1 MVTLMNTDLI
11 ERLKSDVTAIVLQGE
26 TEHLFA
32 KDQALAQFYPVL
44 LSILRAR
51 PAWIESLAQQLNP
64 KIDELF
70 NNNPTLKQQFLAQLD
85 STAPQDEIE
94 QTLNRAIV
102 PIMNFLQA
110 EAGAPTAEA
119 VGHLLD
125 THADSI
131 QRALPVWAG
140 PILASLGVSPLA
152 GQNLNCA
159 PGLASEPEAEPLLT
173 EEKKAVV
180 FWPFILLVIIAAI
193 ILFFFRGC
201 LRDDDPDELRNA
213 QAVSE
218 AAATNPAILKISTGS
233 QGEIVNCQVQMND
246 PKYMQ
251 ILQNEIKQIFNYSI
265 GCGAVANENYHSEFT
280 DQDTIPTVLRTIQ
293 GMPNVSL
300 DWIGNQVSVRAATN
314 SEAERL
320 AAQIRSLAKNVTVVT
335 QQPLN
340 RSDVINTANSEAEQ
354 ALASIKTDN
363 VKALDVATAL
373 NLQII
378 NFDTASTEV
387 PEVNK
392 LVLDQAAALLQRAPR
407 VILKVKGHADA
418 QGSEAENKVL
428 SVQRAQAITSYL
440 VQKGVDPAQLQA
452 VGMGEDQPVEPNATP
467 AGQFQNRRVTFEV
480 VNTETGIV
488 REVDNEGVVEKKAS

>member
-1 MVTLMNTDLI
+1 MVTIMNIDFI

-32 KDQALAQFYPVL
+32 KDQALAQFYPIF
-44 LSILRAR
+44 LSILRSR
-51 PAWIESLAQQLNP
+51 PAWIENLGQQLNP
-64 KIDELF
+64 KIHELF
-70 NNNPTLKQQFLAQLD
+70 NANPALKQQFLDQVD
-85 STAPQDEIE
+85 QSAPQDEIE
-94 QTLNRAIV
+94 HTLNRSIV
-102 PIMNFLQA
+102 PTMNFLQT
-110 EAGAPTAEA
+110 EAGASSPEA
-119 VGHLLD
+119 ISHLLE

-131 QRALPVWAG
+131 QRALPLWAG
-140 PILASLGVSPLA
+140 PILAALGVSPLA
-152 GQNLNCA
+152 GQNLNQE
-159 PGLASEPEAEPLLT
+159 PVLAEQT
-173 EEKKAVV
+173 IIVQEERKTG
-180 FWPFILLVIIAAI
+180 FLWPFIIFLILAGL
-193 ILFFFRGC
+193 ILFLVRSC
-201 LRDDDPDELRNA
+201 MQDDVEDSNT
-213 QAVSE
+213 QATSE
-218 AAATNPAILKISTGS
+218 VAAAQPASLRLSTGS
-233 QGEIVNCQVQMND
+233 NGEIVSCQLQLNN
-246 PKYMQ
+246 PQYME
-251 ILQNEIKQIFNYSI
+251 ILQNEIKQIFNYNI
-265 GCGAVANENYHSEFT
+265 GCGALSSEVYHSEFI
-280 DQDTIPTVLRTIQ
+280 DQDTIPTVLRTMQ

-314 SEAERL
+314 AEAERL
-320 AAQIRSLAKNVTVVT
+320 AAQIRSLAKNVTVVI

-392 LVLDQAAALLQRAPR
+392 LVLDQAAALLQRAPH
-407 VILKVKGHADA
+407 VILKVTGHADA
-418 QGSEAENKVL
+418 QGSEAANKVL

-440 VQKGVDPAQLQA
+440 VGKGVNPAQLQA

-488 REVDNEGVVEKKAS
+488 REVDDEGVVEKTGN

>member
-1 MVTLMNTDLI
+1 VTIMNIDFI

-32 KDQALAQFYPVL
+32 KDQALAQFYPIF
-44 LSILRAR
+44 LSILRSR
-51 PAWIESLAQQLNP
+51 PAWIENLGQQLNP
-64 KIDELF
+64 KIHELF
-70 NNNPTLKQQFLAQLD
+70 NANPALKQQFLDQVD
-85 STAPQDEIE
+85 QSAPQDEIE
-94 QTLNRAIV
+94 HTLNRSIV
-102 PIMNFLQA
+102 PTMNFLQT
-110 EAGAPTAEA
+110 EAGASSPEA
-119 VGHLLD
+119 ISHLLE

-140 PILASLGVSPLA
+140 PILAALGVSPLA
-152 GQNLNCA
+152 GQNLNQE
-159 PGLASEPEAEPLLT
+159 PVLAEQT
-173 EEKKAVV
+173 IIVQEERKTG
-180 FWPFILLVIIAAI
+180 FLWPFIIFLILAGL
-193 ILFFFRGC
+193 ILFLVRSC
-201 LRDDDPDELRNA
+201 MQDEVEDSNT
-213 QAVSE
+213 QATSE
-218 AAATNPAILKISTGS
+218 VAAAQPASLRLSTGS
-233 QGEIVNCQVQMND
+233 NGEIVSCQLQLNN
-246 PKYMQ
+246 PQYME
-251 ILQNEIKQIFNYSI
+251 ILQNEIKQIFNYNI
-265 GCGAVANENYHSEFT
+265 GCGALSSEVYHSEFI
-280 DQDTIPTVLRTIQ
+280 DQDTIPTVLRTMQ

-314 SEAERL
+314 AEAERL

-392 LVLDQAAALLQRAPR
+392 LVLDQAAALLQRAPH
-407 VILKVKGHADA
+407 VILKVTGHADA

-440 VQKGVDPAQLQA
+440 VGKGVNPAQLQA

-488 REVDNEGVVEKKAS
+488 REVDDEGVVEKTGN

>member
-1 MVTLMNTDLI
+1 MVTIMNIDFI

-32 KDQALAQFYPVL
+32 KDQALAQFYPIF

-51 PAWIESLAQQLNP
+51 PAWIENLGQQLNP
-64 KIDELF
+64 KIHELF
-70 NNNPTLKQQFLAQLD
+70 NANPALKQQFLDQLD
-85 STAPQDEIE
+85 QSAPQDEIE
-94 QTLNRAIV
+94 HTLNRSIV
-102 PIMNFLQA
+102 PTMNFLQT
-110 EAGAPTAEA
+110 EAGASTPEA
-119 VGHLLD
+119 ISHLLE

-140 PILASLGVSPLA
+140 PILAALGVSPLA
-152 GQNLNCA
+152 GQNLNQE
-159 PGLASEPEAEPLLT
+159 PVLAEQT
-173 EEKKAVV
+173 IIVQEERKTG
-180 FWPFILLVIIAAI
+180 FLWPFIIFLILAGL
-193 ILFFFRGC
+193 ILFLVRSC
-201 LRDDDPDELRNA
+201 MQDDVEDSNT
-213 QAVSE
+213 QATSE
-218 AAATNPAILKISTGS
+218 VAAAQPASLRLSTGS
-233 QGEIVNCQVQMND
+233 NGEIVSCQLQLNN
-246 PKYMQ
+246 PQYME
-251 ILQNEIKQIFNYSI
+251 ILQNEIKQIFNYNI
-265 GCGAVANENYHSEFT
+265 GCGALSSEVYHSEFI
-280 DQDTIPTVLRTIQ
+280 DQDTIPTVLRTMQ
-293 GMPNVSL
+293 GIPNVSL

-314 SEAERL
+314 AEAERL

-392 LVLDQAAALLQRAPR
+392 LVLDQAAALLQRAPH
-407 VILKVKGHADA
+407 VILKVTGHADA

-440 VQKGVDPAQLQA
+440 VGKGVNPAQLQA

-488 REVDNEGVVEKKAS
+488 REVDDEGVVEKTGN

>member
-1 MVTLMNTDLI
+1 MVTIMNIDFI

-32 KDQALAQFYPVL
+32 KDQALAQFYPIF
-44 LSILRAR
+44 LSILRSR
-51 PAWIESLAQQLNP
+51 PAWIENLGQQLNP
-64 KIDELF
+64 KIHELF
-70 NNNPTLKQQFLAQLD
+70 NANPALKQQFLDQVD
-85 STAPQDEIE
+85 QSAPQDEIE
-94 QTLNRAIV
+94 HTLNRSIV
-102 PIMNFLQA
+102 PTMNFLQT
-110 EAGAPTAEA
+110 EAGASSPEA
-119 VGHLLD
+119 ISHLLE

-131 QRALPVWAG
+131 QRALPLWAG
-140 PILASLGVSPLA
+140 PILAALGVSPLA
-152 GQNLNCA
+152 GQNLNQE
-159 PGLASEPEAEPLLT
+159 PVLAEQT
-173 EEKKAVV
+173 IIVQEERKTG
-180 FWPFILLVIIAAI
+180 FLWPFIIFLILAGL
-193 ILFFFRGC
+193 ILFLVRSC
-201 LRDDDPDELRNA
+201 MQDDVEDSNT
-213 QAVSE
+213 QATSE
-218 AAATNPAILKISTGS
+218 VAAAQPASLRLSTGS
-233 QGEIVNCQVQMND
+233 NGEIVSCQLQLNN
-246 PKYMQ
+246 PQYME
-251 ILQNEIKQIFNYSI
+251 ILQNEIKQIFNYNI
-265 GCGAVANENYHSEFT
+265 GCGALSSEVYHSEFI

-314 SEAERL
+314 AEAERL

-340 RSDVINTANSEAEQ
+340 RSDVINNANSEAEQ

-392 LVLDQAAALLQRAPR
+392 LVLDQAAALLQRAPH
-407 VILKVKGHADA
+407 VILKVTGHADA

-440 VQKGVDPAQLQA
+440 VGKGVNPAQLQA

-488 REVDNEGVVEKKAS
+488 REVDDEGVVEKTGN

>member
-1 MVTLMNTDLI
+1 MNIDFI

-32 KDQALAQFYPVL
+32 KDQALTQFYPIFL
-44 LSILRAR
+44 NILRAR
-51 PAWIESLAQQLNP
+51 PAWIENLGQQLNP
-64 KIDELF
+64 KIHELF
-70 NNNPTLKQQFLAQLD
+70 NANPALKQQFLDQVD
-85 STAPQDEIE
+85 QSAPQDEIE
-94 QTLNRAIV
+94 HTLNRSIV
-102 PIMNFLQA
+102 PTMNFLQT
-110 EAGAPTAEA
+110 EAGASSPEA
-119 VGHLLD
+119 ISHLLE

-131 QRALPVWAG
+131 QRALPLWAG
-140 PILASLGVSPLA
+140 PILAALGVSPLA
-152 GQNLNCA
+152 GQNLNQE
-159 PGLASEPEAEPLLT
+159 PVLAEQT
-173 EEKKAVV
+173 IIVQEERKTG
-180 FWPFILLVIIAAI
+180 FLWPFIIFLILAGL
-193 ILFFFRGC
+193 ILFLVRSC
-201 LRDDDPDELRNA
+201 MQDDVEDSNT
-213 QAVSE
+213 QATSE
-218 AAATNPAILKISTGS
+218 VAAAQPASLRLSTGS
-233 QGEIVNCQVQMND
+233 NGEIVSCQLQLNN
-246 PKYMQ
+246 PQYME
-251 ILQNEIKQIFNYSI
+251 ILQNEIKQIFNYNI
-265 GCGAVANENYHSEFT
+265 GCGALSSEVYHSEFI
-280 DQDTIPTVLRTIQ
+280 DQDTIPTVLRTMQ

-314 SEAERL
+314 AEAERL

-392 LVLDQAAALLQRAPR
+392 LVLDQAAALLQRAPH
-407 VILKVKGHADA
+407 VILKVTGHADA

-440 VQKGVDPAQLQA
+440 VGKGVNPAQLQA

-488 REVDNEGVVEKKAS
+488 REVDDEGVVEKTGN

>member
-1 MVTLMNTDLI
+1 MVTIMNIDFI

-32 KDQALAQFYPVL
+32 KDQALAQFYPIF

-51 PAWIESLAQQLNP
+51 PAWIENIGQQLNP
-64 KIDELF
+64 KIHELF
-70 NNNPTLKQQFLAQLD
+70 NANPALKQQFLDQVD
-85 STAPQDEIE
+85 QSAPQDEIE
-94 QTLNRAIV
+94 HTLNRSIV
-102 PIMNFLQA
+102 PTMNSLQT
-110 EAGAPTAEA
+110 EAGASSPEA
-119 VGHLLD
+119 ISHLLE

-140 PILASLGVSPLA
+140 PILAALGVSPLA
-152 GQNLNCA
+152 GQNFNQE
-159 PGLASEPEAEPLLT
+159 PVLAEQT
-173 EEKKAVV
+173 IIVQEERKTG
-180 FWPFILLVIIAAI
+180 FLWPFIIFLILAGL
-193 ILFFFRGC
+193 ILFLVRSC
-201 LRDDDPDELRNA
+201 MQDDVEDSNTQATSEVAAVQPASLRL
-213 QAVSE
+213 
-218 AAATNPAILKISTGS
+218 STGS
-233 QGEIVNCQVQMND
+233 DGEIVSCQLQLNN
-246 PKYMQ
+246 PQYME
-251 ILQNEIKQIFNYSI
+251 ILQNEIKQIFNYNI
-265 GCGAVANENYHSEFT
+265 GCGALSSEVYHSEFT

-314 SEAERL
+314 AEAERL

-392 LVLDQAAALLQRAPR
+392 LVLDQAAALLQRAPH
-407 VILKVKGHADA
+407 VILKVTGHADA

-440 VQKGVDPAQLQA
+440 VGKGVNPAQLQA

-488 REVDNEGVVEKKAS
+488 REVDDEGVVEKTGN

>member
-1 MVTLMNTDLI
+1 MVTIMNIDFI

-32 KDQALAQFYPVL
+32 KDQALAQFYPIFL
-44 LSILRAR
+44 NILRSR
-51 PAWIESLAQQLNP
+51 PAWIENLGQQLNP
-64 KIDELF
+64 KIHELF
-70 NNNPTLKQQFLAQLD
+70 NANPALKQQFLDQVD
-85 STAPQDEIE
+85 QSAPQDEIE
-94 QTLNRAIV
+94 HTLNRSIV
-102 PIMNFLQA
+102 PTMNFLQT
-110 EAGAPTAEA
+110 EAGASSPEA
-119 VGHLLD
+119 ISHLLE

-131 QRALPVWAG
+131 QRALPLWAG
-140 PILASLGVSPLA
+140 PILAALGVSPLA
-152 GQNLNCA
+152 GQNLNQE
-159 PGLASEPEAEPLLT
+159 PVLAEQT
-173 EEKKAVV
+173 IIVQEERKTG
-180 FWPFILLVIIAAI
+180 FLWPFIIFLILAGL
-193 ILFFFRGC
+193 ILFLVRSC
-201 LRDDDPDELRNA
+201 MQDDVEDSNT
-213 QAVSE
+213 QATSE
-218 AAATNPAILKISTGS
+218 VAAAQPASLRLSTGS
-233 QGEIVNCQVQMND
+233 NGEIVSCQLQLNN
-246 PKYMQ
+246 PQYME
-251 ILQNEIKQIFNYSI
+251 ILQNEIKQIFNYNI
-265 GCGAVANENYHSEFT
+265 GCGALSSEVYHSEFI
-280 DQDTIPTVLRTIQ
+280 DQDTIPTVLRTMQ

-314 SEAERL
+314 AEAERL

-392 LVLDQAAALLQRAPR
+392 LVLDQAAALLQRAPH
-407 VILKVKGHADA
+407 VILKVTGHADA

-440 VQKGVDPAQLQA
+440 VGKGVNPAQLQA

-488 REVDNEGVVEKKAS
+488 REVDDEGVVEKTEN

>member
-1 MVTLMNTDLI
+1 M
-11 ERLKSDVTAIVLQGE
+11 E
-26 TEHLFA
+26 
-32 KDQALAQFYPVL
+32 
-44 LSILRAR
+44 
-51 PAWIESLAQQLNP
+51 
-64 KIDELF
+64 
-70 NNNPTLKQQFLAQLD
+70 
-85 STAPQDEIE
+85 
-94 QTLNRAIV
+94 
-102 PIMNFLQA
+102 
-110 EAGAPTAEA
+110 
-119 VGHLLD
+119 
-125 THADSI
+125 
-131 QRALPVWAG
+131 
-140 PILASLGVSPLA
+140 
-152 GQNLNCA
+152 
-159 PGLASEPEAEPLLT
+159 
-173 EEKKAVV
+173 
-180 FWPFILLVIIAAI
+180 
-193 ILFFFRGC
+193 
-201 LRDDDPDELRNA
+201 
-213 QAVSE
+213 
-218 AAATNPAILKISTGS
+218 
-233 QGEIVNCQVQMND
+233 
-246 PKYMQ
+246 
-251 ILQNEIKQIFNYSI
+251 ILQNEIKQIFNYNI
-265 GCGAVANENYHSEFT
+265 GCGALSSEVYHSEFT

-300 DWIGNQVSVRAATN
+300 DWIGNQVSVHAATN
-314 SEAERL
+314 AEAERL
-320 AAQIRSLAKNVTVVT
+320 AAKIRSLAKNVTVVT

-392 LVLDQAAALLQRAPR
+392 LVLDQAAALLQRAPQ

-488 REVDNEGVVEKKAS
+488 REVADEGVVEKTGN

>member
-1 MVTLMNTDLI
+1 MVTIMNIDFI

-32 KDQALAQFYPVL
+32 KDQALAQFYPIF
-44 LSILRAR
+44 LSILRSR
-51 PAWIESLAQQLNP
+51 PAWIENLGQQLNP
-64 KIDELF
+64 KIHELF
-70 NNNPTLKQQFLAQLD
+70 NANPALKQQFLDQVD
-85 STAPQDEIE
+85 QSAPQDEIE
-94 QTLNRAIV
+94 HTLNRSIV
-102 PIMNFLQA
+102 PTMNFLQT
-110 EAGAPTAEA
+110 EAGASSPEA
-119 VGHLLD
+119 ISHLLE

-140 PILASLGVSPLA
+140 PILAALGVSPLA
-152 GQNLNCA
+152 GQNLNQE
-159 PGLASEPEAEPLLT
+159 PVLAEQT
-173 EEKKAVV
+173 IIVQEERKTG
-180 FWPFILLVIIAAI
+180 FLWPFIIFLILAGL
-193 ILFFFRGC
+193 ILFLVRSC
-201 LRDDDPDELRNA
+201 MQDDVEDSNT
-213 QAVSE
+213 QATSKV
-218 AAATNPAILKISTGS
+218 AAAQPASLRLSTGS
-233 QGEIVNCQVQMND
+233 NGEIVSCQLQLNNPQFME
-246 PKYMQ
+246 
-251 ILQNEIKQIFNYSI
+251 ILQNEIKQIFNYNI
-265 GCGAVANENYHSEFT
+265 GCGALSSEVYHSEFT

-314 SEAERL
+314 AEAERL

-392 LVLDQAAALLQRAPR
+392 LVLDQAAALLQRAPH
-407 VILKVKGHADA
+407 VILKVTGHADA

-440 VQKGVDPAQLQA
+440 VGKGVNPAQLQA

-488 REVDNEGVVEKKAS
+488 REVDDEGVVEKTEN

>member
-1 MVTLMNTDLI
+1 MVTIMNIDFI

-32 KDQALAQFYPVL
+32 KDQALAQFYPIF
-44 LSILRAR
+44 LSILRSR
-51 PAWIESLAQQLNP
+51 PAWIENLGQQLNP
-64 KIDELF
+64 KIHELF
-70 NNNPTLKQQFLAQLD
+70 NANPALKQQFLNQLD
-85 STAPQDEIE
+85 QSAPQDEIE
-94 QTLNRAIV
+94 HTLNRSIV
-102 PIMNFLQA
+102 PTMNFLQT
-110 EAGAPTAEA
+110 EAGASSPEA
-119 VGHLLD
+119 ISHLLE

-131 QRALPVWAG
+131 QRTLPVWAG
-140 PILASLGVSPLA
+140 PILAALGVSPLA
-152 GQNLNCA
+152 GQNLNQE
-159 PGLASEPEAEPLLT
+159 PVLAEQT
-173 EEKKAVV
+173 IIVQEERKTG
-180 FWPFILLVIIAAI
+180 FLWPFIIFLILAGL
-193 ILFFFRGC
+193 ILFLVRSC
-201 LRDDDPDELRNA
+201 MQDDVEDSNT
-213 QAVSE
+213 QATSE
-218 AAATNPAILKISTGS
+218 VAAAQPASLRLSTGS
-233 QGEIVNCQVQMND
+233 NGEIVSCQLQLNN
-246 PKYMQ
+246 PQYME
-251 ILQNEIKQIFNYSI
+251 ILQNEIKQIFNYNI
-265 GCGAVANENYHSEFT
+265 GCGALSSEVYHSEFI
-280 DQDTIPTVLRTIQ
+280 DQDTIPTVLRTMQ

-314 SEAERL
+314 AEAERL

-392 LVLDQAAALLQRAPR
+392 LVLDQAAALLQRAPH
-407 VILKVKGHADA
+407 VILKVTGHADA

-440 VQKGVDPAQLQA
+440 VGKGVNPAQLQA

-488 REVDNEGVVEKKAS
+488 REVDDEGVVEKTGN

>member
-1 MVTLMNTDLI
+1 MVTIMNIDFI

-32 KDQALAQFYPVL
+32 KDQALAQFYPIF

-51 PAWIESLAQQLNP
+51 PAWIENLDQQLNP
-64 KIDELF
+64 KIHELF
-70 NNNPTLKQQFLAQLD
+70 NANPALKQQFLDQLD
-85 STAPQDEIE
+85 QSAPQDEIE
-94 QTLNRAIV
+94 HTLNRSIV
-102 PIMNFLQA
+102 PTMNFLQT
-110 EAGAPTAEA
+110 EAGASSPEA
-119 VGHLLD
+119 ISHLLE

-140 PILASLGVSPLA
+140 PILAALGVSPLA
-152 GQNLNCA
+152 GQNLNQE
-159 PGLASEPEAEPLLT
+159 PVLAEQT
-173 EEKKAVV
+173 IIVQEERKTG
-180 FWPFILLVIIAAI
+180 FLWPFIIFLILAGL
-193 ILFFFRGC
+193 ILFLVRSC
-201 LRDDDPDELRNA
+201 MQDDVEDSNT
-213 QAVSE
+213 QATSE
-218 AAATNPAILKISTGS
+218 VAAAQPASLRLSTGS
-233 QGEIVNCQVQMND
+233 NGEIVSCQLQLNN
-246 PKYMQ
+246 PQYME
-251 ILQNEIKQIFNYSI
+251 ILQNEIKQIFNYNI
-265 GCGAVANENYHSEFT
+265 GCGALSSEVYHSEFT

-314 SEAERL
+314 AEAERL

-340 RSDVINTANSEAEQ
+340 RSDVINNANSEAEQ

-392 LVLDQAAALLQRAPR
+392 LVLDQAAALLQRAPQ

-428 SVQRAQAITSYL
+428 SVQRAQAITTYL

-488 REVDNEGVVEKKAS
+488 REVDDEGVVEKTGN

>member
-1 MVTLMNTDLI
+1 MVTIMNIDFI

-32 KDQALAQFYPVL
+32 KDQALAQFYPIF
-44 LSILRAR
+44 LSILRSR
-51 PAWIESLAQQLNP
+51 PAWIENLGQQLNP
-64 KIDELF
+64 KIHELF
-70 NNNPTLKQQFLAQLD
+70 NANPALKQQFLDQVD
-85 STAPQDEIE
+85 QSAPQDEIE
-94 QTLNRAIV
+94 HTLNRSIV
-102 PIMNFLQA
+102 PTMNFLQT
-110 EAGAPTAEA
+110 EAGASSPEA
-119 VGHLLD
+119 ISHLLE

-131 QRALPVWAG
+131 QRTLPVWAG
-140 PILASLGVSPLA
+140 PILAALGVSPLA
-152 GQNLNCA
+152 GQNLNQE
-159 PGLASEPEAEPLLT
+159 PVLAEQT
-173 EEKKAVV
+173 IIVQEERKTG
-180 FWPFILLVIIAAI
+180 FLWPFIIFLILAGL
-193 ILFFFRGC
+193 ILFLVRSC
-201 LRDDDPDELRNA
+201 MQDDVEDSNT
-213 QAVSE
+213 QATSE
-218 AAATNPAILKISTGS
+218 VAAAQPASLRLSTGS
-233 QGEIVNCQVQMND
+233 NGEIVSCQLQLNN
-246 PKYMQ
+246 PQYME
-251 ILQNEIKQIFNYSI
+251 ILQNEIKQIFNYNI
-265 GCGAVANENYHSEFT
+265 GCGALSSEVYHSEFI
-280 DQDTIPTVLRTIQ
+280 DQDTIPTVLRTMQ

-300 DWIGNQVSVRAATN
+300 DWIGSQVSVRAATN
-314 SEAERL
+314 AEAERL

-392 LVLDQAAALLQRAPR
+392 LVLDQAAALLQRAPH
-407 VILKVKGHADA
+407 VILKVTGHADA

-440 VQKGVDPAQLQA
+440 VGKGVNPAQLQA
-452 VGMGEDQPVEPNATP
+452 VGMGEDQPVEPKATP

-488 REVDNEGVVEKKAS
+488 REVDDEGVVEKTGN

>member
-1 MVTLMNTDLI
+1 MVTIMNIDFI

-32 KDQALAQFYPVL
+32 KDQALAQFYPIF

-51 PAWIESLAQQLNP
+51 PAWIENLGQQLNP
-64 KIDELF
+64 KIHELF
-70 NNNPTLKQQFLAQLD
+70 NANPVLKQQFLDQLD
-85 STAPQDEIE
+85 QSAPQDEIE
-94 QTLNRAIV
+94 HTLNRSIV
-102 PIMNFLQA
+102 PTMNFLQT
-110 EAGAPTAEA
+110 EAGASTPEA
-119 VGHLLD
+119 ISHLLE

-131 QRALPVWAG
+131 QRALPLWAG
-140 PILASLGVSPLA
+140 PILAALGVSPLA
-152 GQNLNCA
+152 GQNLNQE
-159 PGLASEPEAEPLLT
+159 PVLAEQT
-173 EEKKAVV
+173 IIIQEERKTG
-180 FWPFILLVIIAAI
+180 FLWPFIIFLILAGL
-193 ILFFFRGC
+193 ILFLVRSC
-201 LRDDDPDELRNA
+201 MQDDVEDSNT
-213 QAVSE
+213 QATSE
-218 AAATNPAILKISTGS
+218 VAAAQPASLRLSTGS
-233 QGEIVNCQVQMND
+233 NGEIVSCQLQLNN
-246 PKYMQ
+246 PQYME
-251 ILQNEIKQIFNYSI
+251 ILQNEIKQIFNYNI
-265 GCGAVANENYHSEFT
+265 GCGALSSEVYHSEFI
-280 DQDTIPTVLRTIQ
+280 DQDTIPTVLRTMQ

-314 SEAERL
+314 AEAERL

-392 LVLDQAAALLQRAPR
+392 LVLDQAAALLQRAPH
-407 VILKVKGHADA
+407 VILKVTGHADA

-440 VQKGVDPAQLQA
+440 VGKGVNPAQLQA

-488 REVDNEGVVEKKAS
+488 REVDDEGVVEKTGN

>member
-1 MVTLMNTDLI
+1 MVTIMNIDFI

-32 KDQALAQFYPVL
+32 KDQALAQFYPIF

-51 PAWIESLAQQLNP
+51 PAWIENLGQQLNP
-64 KIDELF
+64 KIHELF
-70 NNNPTLKQQFLAQLD
+70 NANPALKQQFLDQLD
-85 STAPQDEIE
+85 QSAPQDEIE
-94 QTLNRAIV
+94 HTLNRSIV
-102 PIMNFLQA
+102 PTMNFLQT
-110 EAGAPTAEA
+110 EAGASSPEA
-119 VGHLLD
+119 ISHLLE

-140 PILASLGVSPLA
+140 PILAALGVSPLA
-152 GQNLNCA
+152 GQNLNQE
-159 PGLASEPEAEPLLT
+159 PVLAEQT
-173 EEKKAVV
+173 TIIVQEERKTG
-180 FWPFILLVIIAAI
+180 FLWPFIIFLILAGL
-193 ILFFFRGC
+193 ILFLVRSC
-201 LRDDDPDELRNA
+201 MQDEVEDSNT
-213 QAVSE
+213 QTTSE
-218 AAATNPAILKISTGS
+218 VAAAQPASLRLSTGS
-233 QGEIVNCQVQMND
+233 NGEIVSCQLQLNN
-246 PKYMQ
+246 PQYME
-251 ILQNEIKQIFNYSI
+251 ILQNEIKQIFNYNI
-265 GCGAVANENYHSEFT
+265 GCGALSSEVYHSEFI
-280 DQDTIPTVLRTIQ
+280 DQDTIPTVLRTMQ

-314 SEAERL
+314 AEAERL

-392 LVLDQAAALLQRAPR
+392 LVLDQAAALLQRAPQ
-407 VILKVKGHADA
+407 VILKVEGHADA

-480 VNTETGIV
+480 VNTETGIM
-488 REVDNEGVVEKKAS
+488 REVDDEGVVEKTGN

>member
-1 MVTLMNTDLI
+1 MVTIMNIDFI

-32 KDQALAQFYPVL
+32 KDQALAQFYPIF
-44 LSILRAR
+44 LSILRSR
-51 PAWIESLAQQLNP
+51 PAWIENLGQQLNP
-64 KIDELF
+64 KIHELF
-70 NNNPTLKQQFLAQLD
+70 NANPALKQQFLDQLNQ
-85 STAPQDEIE
+85 SAPQDEIE
-94 QTLNRAIV
+94 HTLNRSIV
-102 PIMNFLQA
+102 PTMNFLQT
-110 EAGAPTAEA
+110 EAGASSPEA
-119 VGHLLD
+119 ISHLLE

-131 QRALPVWAG
+131 QRALPLWAG
-140 PILASLGVSPLA
+140 PILAALGVSPLA
-152 GQNLNCA
+152 GQNLNQE
-159 PGLASEPEAEPLLT
+159 PVLAEQT
-173 EEKKAVV
+173 IIVQEERKTG
-180 FWPFILLVIIAAI
+180 FLWPFIIFLILAGL
-193 ILFFFRGC
+193 ILFLVRSC
-201 LRDDDPDELRNA
+201 MQDDVEDSNT
-213 QAVSE
+213 QATSE
-218 AAATNPAILKISTGS
+218 VAAAQPASLRLSTGS
-233 QGEIVNCQVQMND
+233 NGEIVSCQLQLNN
-246 PKYMQ
+246 PQYME
-251 ILQNEIKQIFNYSI
+251 ILQNEIKQIFNYNI
-265 GCGAVANENYHSEFT
+265 GCGALSSEVYHSEFI
-280 DQDTIPTVLRTIQ
+280 DQDTIPTVLRTMQ

-314 SEAERL
+314 AEAERL

-392 LVLDQAAALLQRAPR
+392 LVLDQAAALLQRAPQ

-440 VQKGVDPAQLQA
+440 VGKGVNPAQLQA

-488 REVDNEGVVEKKAS
+488 REVDDEGVVEKTGN

>member
-1 MVTLMNTDLI
+1 MVTIMNIDFI

-32 KDQALAQFYPVL
+32 KDQALAQFYPIF
-44 LSILRAR
+44 LSILRSR
-51 PAWIESLAQQLNP
+51 PAWIENLGQQLNP
-64 KIDELF
+64 KIHELF
-70 NNNPTLKQQFLAQLD
+70 NANPALKQQFLDQLD
-85 STAPQDEIE
+85 QNTPQDEIE
-94 QTLNRAIV
+94 HTLNRSIV
-102 PIMNFLQA
+102 PTMNFLQT
-110 EAGAPTAEA
+110 EAGASTPEA
-119 VGHLLD
+119 ISHLLE

-140 PILASLGVSPLA
+140 PILAALGVSPLA
-152 GQNLNCA
+152 GQNLNQE
-159 PGLASEPEAEPLLT
+159 PVLAEQT
-173 EEKKAVV
+173 IIVQEERRTG
-180 FWPFILLVIIAAI
+180 FLWPFIIFLILAGL
-193 ILFFFRGC
+193 ILFLVRSC
-201 LRDDDPDELRNA
+201 MQDDIEDSNT
-213 QAVSE
+213 QATSE
-218 AAATNPAILKISTGS
+218 VAAAQPASLRLSTGS
-233 QGEIVNCQVQMND
+233 NGEIVSCQLQLNN
-246 PKYMQ
+246 PQYME
-251 ILQNEIKQIFNYSI
+251 ILQNEIKQIFNYNI
-265 GCGAVANENYHSEFT
+265 GCGALSSEVYHSEFI

-314 SEAERL
+314 AEAERL

-392 LVLDQAAALLQRAPR
+392 LVLDQAAALLQRAPH
-407 VILKVKGHADA
+407 VILKVTGHADA

-440 VQKGVDPAQLQA
+440 VGKGVNPAQLQA

-488 REVDNEGVVEKKAS
+488 REVDDEGVVEKTGN

>member
-1 MVTLMNTDLI
+1 MVTIMNIDFI

-32 KDQALAQFYPVL
+32 KDQALAQFYPIF

-51 PAWIESLAQQLNP
+51 PAWIENIGQQLNP
-64 KIDELF
+64 KIHELF
-70 NNNPTLKQQFLAQLD
+70 NANPALKQQFLDQVD
-85 STAPQDEIE
+85 QSAPQDEIE
-94 QTLNRAIV
+94 HTLNRSIV
-102 PIMNFLQA
+102 PTMNFLQT
-110 EAGAPTAEA
+110 EAGASSPEA
-119 VGHLLD
+119 ISHLLE

-140 PILASLGVSPLA
+140 PILAALGVSPLA
-152 GQNLNCA
+152 GQNLNQE
-159 PGLASEPEAEPLLT
+159 PVLAEQT
-173 EEKKAVV
+173 IIVQEERKTG
-180 FWPFILLVIIAAI
+180 FLWPFIIFLILAGL
-193 ILFFFRGC
+193 ILFLVRSC
-201 LRDDDPDELRNA
+201 MQDDVEDSNTQATSEVAAVQPASLRL
-213 QAVSE
+213 
-218 AAATNPAILKISTGS
+218 STGS
-233 QGEIVNCQVQMND
+233 DGEIVSCQLQLNN
-246 PKYMQ
+246 PQYME
-251 ILQNEIKQIFNYSI
+251 ILQNEIKQIFNYNI
-265 GCGAVANENYHSEFT
+265 GCGALSSEVYHSEFT

-314 SEAERL
+314 AEAERL

-392 LVLDQAAALLQRAPR
+392 LVLDQAAALLQRAPH
-407 VILKVKGHADA
+407 VILKVTGHADA
-418 QGSEAENKVL
+418 QGSEAENKML
-428 SVQRAQAITSYL
+428 SLQRAQAITSYL

-488 REVDNEGVVEKKAS
+488 REVDDEGVVEKTGN

>member
-1 MVTLMNTDLI
+1 MVTIMNIDFI

-32 KDQALAQFYPVL
+32 KDQALAQFYPIF
-44 LSILRAR
+44 LSILRSR
-51 PAWIESLAQQLNP
+51 PAWIENLGQQLNP
-64 KIDELF
+64 KIHELF
-70 NNNPTLKQQFLAQLD
+70 NANPALKQQFLDQLD
-85 STAPQDEIE
+85 QSAPQDEIE
-94 QTLNRAIV
+94 HTLNRSIV
-102 PIMNFLQA
+102 PTMNFLQT
-110 EAGAPTAEA
+110 EAGASSPEA
-119 VGHLLD
+119 ISHLLE

-140 PILASLGVSPLA
+140 PILAALGVSPLA
-152 GQNLNCA
+152 GQNLNQE
-159 PGLASEPEAEPLLT
+159 PVLAEQT
-173 EEKKAVV
+173 IIVQEERKTG
-180 FWPFILLVIIAAI
+180 FLWPFIIFLILAGL
-193 ILFFFRGC
+193 ILFLVRSC
-201 LRDDDPDELRNA
+201 MQDDVEDSNT
-213 QAVSE
+213 QATSE
-218 AAATNPAILKISTGS
+218 VAAAQPASLRLSTGS
-233 QGEIVNCQVQMND
+233 NGEIVSCQLQLKN
-246 PKYMQ
+246 PQYME
-251 ILQNEIKQIFNYSI
+251 ILQNEIKQIFNYNI
-265 GCGAVANENYHSEFT
+265 GCGALSSEVYHSEFI
-280 DQDTIPTVLRTIQ
+280 DQDTIPTVLRTMQ

-314 SEAERL
+314 AEAERL

-392 LVLDQAAALLQRAPR
+392 LVLDQAAALLQRAPH
-407 VILKVKGHADA
+407 VILKVTGHADA

-440 VQKGVDPAQLQA
+440 VGKGVNPAQLQA

-488 REVDNEGVVEKKAS
+488 REVDDEGVVEKTGN

>member
-1 MVTLMNTDLI
+1 MVTIMNIDFI

-32 KDQALAQFYPVL
+32 KDQALAQFYPIF

-51 PAWIESLAQQLNP
+51 PAWIENLGQQLNP
-64 KIDELF
+64 KIHELF
-70 NNNPTLKQQFLAQLD
+70 NANPALKQQFLDQVD
-85 STAPQDEIE
+85 QSAPQDEIE
-94 QTLNRAIV
+94 HTLNRSIV
-102 PIMNFLQA
+102 PTMNFLQT
-110 EAGAPTAEA
+110 EAGASSPEA
-119 VGHLLD
+119 ISHLLE

-140 PILASLGVSPLA
+140 PILAALGVSPLA
-152 GQNLNCA
+152 GQNLNQE
-159 PGLASEPEAEPLLT
+159 PVLAEQT
-173 EEKKAVV
+173 IIVQEERKTG
-180 FWPFILLVIIAAI
+180 FLWPFIIFLILAGL
-193 ILFFFRGC
+193 ILFLVRSC
-201 LRDDDPDELRNA
+201 MQDDVEDSNT
-213 QAVSE
+213 QATSE
-218 AAATNPAILKISTGS
+218 VAAAQPASLRLSTGS
-233 QGEIVNCQVQMND
+233 NGEIVSCQLQLNN
-246 PKYMQ
+246 PQYME
-251 ILQNEIKQIFNYSI
+251 ILQNEIKQIFNYNI
-265 GCGAVANENYHSEFT
+265 GCGALSSEVYHSEFI
-280 DQDTIPTVLRTIQ
+280 DQDTIPTVLRTMQ

-314 SEAERL
+314 AEAERL

-392 LVLDQAAALLQRAPR
+392 LVLDRAAALLQRAPH
-407 VILKVKGHADA
+407 VILKVTGHADA

-440 VQKGVDPAQLQA
+440 VGKGVNPAQLQA

-488 REVDNEGVVEKKAS
+488 REVDDEGVVEKTGN

>member
-1 MVTLMNTDLI
+1 MNIDFI

-32 KDQALAQFYPVL
+32 KDQALTQFYPIFL
-44 LSILRAR
+44 NILRAR
-51 PAWIESLAQQLNP
+51 PAWIENLGQQLNP
-64 KIDELF
+64 KIHELF
-70 NNNPTLKQQFLAQLD
+70 NANPALKQQFLDQVD
-85 STAPQDEIE
+85 QSAPQDEIE
-94 QTLNRAIV
+94 HTLNRSIV
-102 PIMNFLQA
+102 PTRNFLQTD
-110 EAGAPTAEA
+110 AGASSPEA
-119 VGHLLD
+119 ISHLLE

-131 QRALPVWAG
+131 QRALPLWAG
-140 PILASLGVSPLA
+140 PILAALGVSPLA
-152 GQNLNCA
+152 GQNLNQE
-159 PGLASEPEAEPLLT
+159 PVLAEQT
-173 EEKKAVV
+173 IIVQEERKTG
-180 FWPFILLVIIAAI
+180 FLWPFIIFLILAGL
-193 ILFFFRGC
+193 ILFLVRSC
-201 LRDDDPDELRNA
+201 MQDDVEDSNT
-213 QAVSE
+213 QATSE
-218 AAATNPAILKISTGS
+218 VAAAQPASLRLSTGS
-233 QGEIVNCQVQMND
+233 NGEIVSCQLQLNN
-246 PKYMQ
+246 PQYME
-251 ILQNEIKQIFNYSI
+251 ILQNEIKQIFNYNI
-265 GCGAVANENYHSEFT
+265 GCGALSSEVYHSEFI
-280 DQDTIPTVLRTIQ
+280 DQDTIPTVLRTMQ

-314 SEAERL
+314 AEAERL

-392 LVLDQAAALLQRAPR
+392 LVLDQAAALLQRAPH
-407 VILKVKGHADA
+407 VILKVTGHADA

-440 VQKGVDPAQLQA
+440 VGKGVNPAQLQA
-452 VGMGEDQPVEPNATP
+452 VGMGEDQPVEPNTTP

-488 REVDNEGVVEKKAS
+488 REVDDEGVVEKTGN

>member
-1 MVTLMNTDLI
+1 MVTIMNIDFI

-32 KDQALAQFYPVL
+32 KDQALAQFYPIF

-51 PAWIESLAQQLNP
+51 PAWIENIGQQLNP
-64 KIDELF
+64 KIHELF
-70 NNNPTLKQQFLAQLD
+70 NANPALKQQFLDQVD
-85 STAPQDEIE
+85 QSAPQDEIE
-94 QTLNRAIV
+94 HTLNRSIV
-102 PIMNFLQA
+102 PTMNFLQT
-110 EAGAPTAEA
+110 EAGASSPEA
-119 VGHLLD
+119 ISHLLE

-140 PILASLGVSPLA
+140 PILAALGVSPLA
-152 GQNLNCA
+152 GQNLNQE
-159 PGLASEPEAEPLLT
+159 PVLAEQT
-173 EEKKAVV
+173 IIVQEERKTG
-180 FWPFILLVIIAAI
+180 FLWPFIIFLILAGL
-193 ILFFFRGC
+193 ILFLVRSC
-201 LRDDDPDELRNA
+201 MQDDVEDSNT
-213 QAVSE
+213 QATSE
-218 AAATNPAILKISTGS
+218 VAAAQPASLRLSTGS
-233 QGEIVNCQVQMND
+233 NGEIVSCQLQLNN
-246 PKYMQ
+246 PQYME
-251 ILQNEIKQIFNYSI
+251 ILQNEIKQIFNYNI
-265 GCGAVANENYHSEFT
+265 GCGALSSEVYHSEFI
-280 DQDTIPTVLRTIQ
+280 DQDTIPTVLRTMQ

-314 SEAERL
+314 AEAERL

-392 LVLDQAAALLQRAPR
+392 LVLDQAAALLQRAPH
-407 VILKVKGHADA
+407 VILKVTGHADA

-440 VQKGVDPAQLQA
+440 VGKGVNPAQLQA

-488 REVDNEGVVEKKAS
+488 REVDDEGVVEKTGN

>member
-1 MVTLMNTDLI
+1 MVTIMNIDFI

-32 KDQALAQFYPVL
+32 KDQALAQFYPIF
-44 LSILRAR
+44 LSILRSR
-51 PAWIESLAQQLNP
+51 PAWIENLGQQLNP
-64 KIDELF
+64 KIHELF
-70 NNNPTLKQQFLAQLD
+70 NANPALKQQFLNQLD
-85 STAPQDEIE
+85 QSAPQDEIE
-94 QTLNRAIV
+94 HTLNRSIV
-102 PIMNFLQA
+102 PTMNFLQT
-110 EAGAPTAEA
+110 EAGASSPEA
-119 VGHLLD
+119 ISHLLE

-131 QRALPVWAG
+131 QRTLPVWAG
-140 PILASLGVSPLA
+140 PILAALGVSPLA
-152 GQNLNCA
+152 GQNLNQE
-159 PGLASEPEAEPLLT
+159 PVLAEQT
-173 EEKKAVV
+173 IIVQEERKTG
-180 FWPFILLVIIAAI
+180 FLWPFIIFLILAGL
-193 ILFFFRGC
+193 ILFLVRSC
-201 LRDDDPDELRNA
+201 MQDEVEDSNT
-213 QAVSE
+213 QATSE
-218 AAATNPAILKISTGS
+218 VAAAQPASLRLSTGS
-233 QGEIVNCQVQMND
+233 NGEIVSCQLQLNN
-246 PKYMQ
+246 PQYME
-251 ILQNEIKQIFNYSI
+251 ILQNEIKQIFNYNI
-265 GCGAVANENYHSEFT
+265 GCGALSSEVYHSEFI
-280 DQDTIPTVLRTIQ
+280 DQDTIPTVLRTMQ

-314 SEAERL
+314 AEAERL

-392 LVLDQAAALLQRAPR
+392 LVLDQAAALLQRAPH
-407 VILKVKGHADA
+407 VILKVTGHADA

-440 VQKGVDPAQLQA
+440 VGKGVNPAQLQA

-488 REVDNEGVVEKKAS
+488 REVDDEGVVEKTGN

>member
-1 MVTLMNTDLI
+1 MVTIMNIDFI

-32 KDQALAQFYPVL
+32 KDQALAQFYPIF

-51 PAWIESLAQQLNP
+51 PAWIENIGQQLNP
-64 KIDELF
+64 KIHELF
-70 NNNPTLKQQFLAQLD
+70 NANPALKQQFLDQLD
-85 STAPQDEIE
+85 QSAPQDEIE
-94 QTLNRAIV
+94 HTLNRSIV
-102 PIMNFLQA
+102 PTMNFLQT
-110 EAGAPTAEA
+110 EAGASSPEA
-119 VGHLLD
+119 ISHLLE

-140 PILASLGVSPLA
+140 PILAALGVSPLA
-152 GQNLNCA
+152 GQNLNQE
-159 PGLASEPEAEPLLT
+159 PVLAEQT
-173 EEKKAVV
+173 IIVQEERKTG
-180 FWPFILLVIIAAI
+180 FLWPFIIFLILAGL
-193 ILFFFRGC
+193 ILFLVRSC
-201 LRDDDPDELRNA
+201 MQDDVEDSNTQATSEVAAVQPASLRL
-213 QAVSE
+213 
-218 AAATNPAILKISTGS
+218 STGS
-233 QGEIVNCQVQMND
+233 DGEIVSCQLQLNN
-246 PKYMQ
+246 PQYME
-251 ILQNEIKQIFNYSI
+251 ILQNEIKQIFNYNI
-265 GCGAVANENYHSEFT
+265 GCGALSSEVYHSEFT

-314 SEAERL
+314 AEAERL

-392 LVLDQAAALLQRAPR
+392 MVLDQAAALLQRAPH
-407 VILKVKGHADA
+407 VILKVTGHADA

-488 REVDNEGVVEKKAS
+488 REVDDEGVVEKTGN

>member
-1 MVTLMNTDLI
+1 MVTIMNIDFI

-32 KDQALAQFYPVL
+32 KDQALAQFYPIF
-44 LSILRAR
+44 LSILRSR
-51 PAWIESLAQQLNP
+51 PAWIENLGQQLNP
-64 KIDELF
+64 KIHELF
-70 NNNPTLKQQFLAQLD
+70 NANPALKQQFLDQVD
-85 STAPQDEIE
+85 QSAPQDEIE
-94 QTLNRAIV
+94 HTLNRSIV
-102 PIMNFLQA
+102 PTMNFLQT
-110 EAGAPTAEA
+110 EAGASSPEA
-119 VGHLLD
+119 ISHLLE

-131 QRALPVWAG
+131 QRALPLWAG
-140 PILASLGVSPLA
+140 PILAALGVSPLA
-152 GQNLNCA
+152 GQNLNQE
-159 PGLASEPEAEPLLT
+159 PVLAEQT
-173 EEKKAVV
+173 IIVQEERKTG
-180 FWPFILLVIIAAI
+180 FLWPFIIFLILAGL
-193 ILFFFRGC
+193 ILFLVRSC
-201 LRDDDPDELRNA
+201 MQDEVEDSNT
-213 QAVSE
+213 QATSE
-218 AAATNPAILKISTGS
+218 VAAAQPASLRLSTGS
-233 QGEIVNCQVQMND
+233 NGEIVSCQLQLNN
-246 PKYMQ
+246 PQYME
-251 ILQNEIKQIFNYSI
+251 ILQNEIKQIFNYNI
-265 GCGAVANENYHSEFT
+265 GCGALSSEVYHSEFI
-280 DQDTIPTVLRTIQ
+280 DQDTIPTVLRTMQ

-314 SEAERL
+314 AEAERL

-392 LVLDQAAALLQRAPR
+392 LVLDQAAALLQRAPH
-407 VILKVKGHADA
+407 VILKVTGHADA

-440 VQKGVDPAQLQA
+440 VGKGVNPAQLQA

-488 REVDNEGVVEKKAS
+488 REVDDEGVVEKTGN

>member
-1 MVTLMNTDLI
+1 MVTIMNIDFI

-32 KDQALAQFYPVL
+32 KDQALAQFYPIF
-44 LSILRAR
+44 LSILRSR
-51 PAWIESLAQQLNP
+51 PAWIENLGQQLNP
-64 KIDELF
+64 KIHELF
-70 NNNPTLKQQFLAQLD
+70 NANPALKQQFLDQLD
-85 STAPQDEIE
+85 QSAPQDEIE
-94 QTLNRAIV
+94 HTLNRSIV
-102 PIMNFLQA
+102 PTMNFLQT
-110 EAGAPTAEA
+110 EAGASSPEA
-119 VGHLLD
+119 ISHLLE

-131 QRALPVWAG
+131 QRALPLWAG
-140 PILASLGVSPLA
+140 PILAALGVSPLA
-152 GQNLNCA
+152 GQNLNQE
-159 PGLASEPEAEPLLT
+159 PVLAEQT
-173 EEKKAVV
+173 IIVQEERKTG
-180 FWPFILLVIIAAI
+180 FLWPFIIFLILAGL
-193 ILFFFRGC
+193 ILFLVRSC
-201 LRDDDPDELRNA
+201 MQDDVEDSNT
-213 QAVSE
+213 QATSE
-218 AAATNPAILKISTGS
+218 VAAAQPASLRLSTGS
-233 QGEIVNCQVQMND
+233 NGEIVSCQLQLNN
-246 PKYMQ
+246 PQYME
-251 ILQNEIKQIFNYSI
+251 ILQNEIKQIFNYNI
-265 GCGAVANENYHSEFT
+265 GCGALSSEVYHSEFT

-314 SEAERL
+314 AEAERL

-335 QQPLN
+335 QHPLN

-392 LVLDQAAALLQRAPR
+392 LVLDQAAALLQRAPH
-407 VILKVKGHADA
+407 VILKVTGHADA

-440 VQKGVDPAQLQA
+440 VGKGVNPAQLQA

-488 REVDNEGVVEKKAS
+488 REVDDEGVVEKTGN

>member
-1 MVTLMNTDLI
+1 MVTIMNIDFI

-32 KDQALAQFYPVL
+32 KDQALAQFYPIF

-51 PAWIESLAQQLNP
+51 PAWIENLGQQLNP
-64 KIDELF
+64 KIHELF
-70 NNNPTLKQQFLAQLD
+70 NANPALKQQFLDQVD
-85 STAPQDEIE
+85 QSAPQDEIE
-94 QTLNRAIV
+94 HTLNRSIV
-102 PIMNFLQA
+102 PTMNFLQT
-110 EAGAPTAEA
+110 EAGASSPEA
-119 VGHLLD
+119 ISHLLE

-131 QRALPVWAG
+131 QRALPLWAG
-140 PILASLGVSPLA
+140 PILAALGVSPLA
-152 GQNLNCA
+152 GQNLNQE
-159 PGLASEPEAEPLLT
+159 PVLAEQT
-173 EEKKAVV
+173 IIVQEERKTG
-180 FWPFILLVIIAAI
+180 FLWPFIIFLILAGL
-193 ILFFFRGC
+193 ILFLVRSC
-201 LRDDDPDELRNA
+201 MQDDVEDSNT
-213 QAVSE
+213 QATSE
-218 AAATNPAILKISTGS
+218 VAAAQPASLRLSTGS
-233 QGEIVNCQVQMND
+233 NGEIVSCQLQLNN
-246 PKYMQ
+246 PQYME
-251 ILQNEIKQIFNYSI
+251 ILQNEIKQIFNYNI
-265 GCGAVANENYHSEFT
+265 GCGALSSEVYHSEFT
-280 DQDTIPTVLRTIQ
+280 DQDTIPTVLRTMQ

-314 SEAERL
+314 AEAERL

-392 LVLDQAAALLQRAPR
+392 LVLDQAAALLQRAPH
-407 VILKVKGHADA
+407 VILKVTGHADA

-440 VQKGVDPAQLQA
+440 VGKGVNPAQLQA

-488 REVDNEGVVEKKAS
+488 REVDDEGVVEKTGN

>member
-1 MVTLMNTDLI
+1 MVTIMNIDFI

-32 KDQALAQFYPVL
+32 KDQALAQFYPIF
-44 LSILRAR
+44 LSILRSR
-51 PAWIESLAQQLNP
+51 PAWIENLGQQLNP
-64 KIDELF
+64 KIHELF
-70 NNNPTLKQQFLAQLD
+70 NANPALKQQFLDQVD
-85 STAPQDEIE
+85 QSAPQDEIE
-94 QTLNRAIV
+94 HTLNRSIV
-102 PIMNFLQA
+102 PTMNFLQT
-110 EAGAPTAEA
+110 EAGASSPEA
-119 VGHLLD
+119 ISHLLE

-140 PILASLGVSPLA
+140 PILAALGVSPLA
-152 GQNLNCA
+152 GQNLNQE
-159 PGLASEPEAEPLLT
+159 PVLAEQT
-173 EEKKAVV
+173 IIVQEERKTG
-180 FWPFILLVIIAAI
+180 FLWPFIIFLILAGL
-193 ILFFFRGC
+193 ILFLVRSC
-201 LRDDDPDELRNA
+201 MQDEVEDSNT
-213 QAVSE
+213 QATSE
-218 AAATNPAILKISTGS
+218 VAAAQPASLRLSTGS
-233 QGEIVNCQVQMND
+233 NGEIVSCQLQLNN
-246 PKYMQ
+246 PQYME
-251 ILQNEIKQIFNYSI
+251 ILQNEIKQIFNYNI
-265 GCGAVANENYHSEFT
+265 GCGALSSEVYHSEFT

-314 SEAERL
+314 AEAERL

-392 LVLDQAAALLQRAPR
+392 LVLDQAAALLQRAPH
-407 VILKVKGHADA
+407 VILKVTGHADA

-440 VQKGVDPAQLQA
+440 VGKGVNPAQLQA

-488 REVDNEGVVEKKAS
+488 REVDDEGVVEKTGN

>member
-1 MVTLMNTDLI
+1 MVTIMNIDFI

-32 KDQALAQFYPVL
+32 KDQALAQFYPIF
-44 LSILRAR
+44 LSILRSR
-51 PAWIESLAQQLNP
+51 PAWIENLGQQLNP
-64 KIDELF
+64 KIHELF
-70 NNNPTLKQQFLAQLD
+70 NANPALKQQFLDQVD
-85 STAPQDEIE
+85 QSAPQDEIE
-94 QTLNRAIV
+94 HTLNRSIV
-102 PIMNFLQA
+102 PTMNFLQT
-110 EAGAPTAEA
+110 EAGASTPEA
-119 VGHLLD
+119 ISHLLE

-131 QRALPVWAG
+131 QRALPLWAG
-140 PILASLGVSPLA
+140 PILAALGVSPLA
-152 GQNLNCA
+152 GQNLNQE
-159 PGLASEPEAEPLLT
+159 PVLAEQT
-173 EEKKAVV
+173 IIVQEERKTG
-180 FWPFILLVIIAAI
+180 FLWPFIIFLILAGL
-193 ILFFFRGC
+193 ILFLVRSC
-201 LRDDDPDELRNA
+201 MQDDVEDSNT
-213 QAVSE
+213 QATSE
-218 AAATNPAILKISTGS
+218 VAAAQPASLRLSTGS
-233 QGEIVNCQVQMND
+233 NGEIVSCQLQLNN
-246 PKYMQ
+246 PQYME
-251 ILQNEIKQIFNYSI
+251 ILQSEIKQIFNYNI
-265 GCGAVANENYHSEFT
+265 GCGALSSEVYHSEFI
-280 DQDTIPTVLRTIQ
+280 DQDTIPTVLRTMQ

-314 SEAERL
+314 AEAERL

-335 QQPLN
+335 QQPFN
-340 RSDVINTANSEAEQ
+340 RSDVINNANSEAEQ

-392 LVLDQAAALLQRAPR
+392 LVLDQAAALLQRAPH
-407 VILKVKGHADA
+407 VILKVTGHADA

-440 VQKGVDPAQLQA
+440 VGKGVNPAQLQA

-488 REVDNEGVVEKKAS
+488 REVDDEGVVEKTGN

>member
-1 MVTLMNTDLI
+1 MVTIMNIDFI

-32 KDQALAQFYPVL
+32 KDQALAQFYPIF

-51 PAWIESLAQQLNP
+51 PAWIENIGQQLNP
-64 KIDELF
+64 KIHELF
-70 NNNPTLKQQFLAQLD
+70 NANPALKQQFLDQVD
-85 STAPQDEIE
+85 QSAPQDEIE
-94 QTLNRAIV
+94 HTLNRSIV
-102 PIMNFLQA
+102 PTMNFLQT
-110 EAGAPTAEA
+110 EAGASSPEA
-119 VGHLLD
+119 ISHLLE

-140 PILASLGVSPLA
+140 PILAALGVSPLA
-152 GQNLNCA
+152 GQNLNQE
-159 PGLASEPEAEPLLT
+159 PVLAEQT
-173 EEKKAVV
+173 IIVQEERKTG
-180 FWPFILLVIIAAI
+180 FLWPFIIFLILAGL
-193 ILFFFRGC
+193 ILFLVRSC
-201 LRDDDPDELRNA
+201 MQDDVEDSNTQATSEVAAVQPASLRL
-213 QAVSE
+213 
-218 AAATNPAILKISTGS
+218 STGS
-233 QGEIVNCQVQMND
+233 DGEIVSCQLQLNN
-246 PKYMQ
+246 PQYME
-251 ILQNEIKQIFNYSI
+251 ILQNEIKQIFNYNI
-265 GCGAVANENYHSEFT
+265 GCGALSSEVYHSEFT

-314 SEAERL
+314 AEAERL

-392 LVLDQAAALLQRAPR
+392 LVLDQAAALLQRAPH
-407 VILKVKGHADA
+407 VILKVTGHADA

-428 SVQRAQAITSYL
+428 SLQRAQAITSYL

-488 REVDNEGVVEKKAS
+488 REVDDEGVVEKTGN

>member
-1 MVTLMNTDLI
+1 MVTIMNIDFI

-32 KDQALAQFYPVL
+32 KDQALAQFYPIF

-51 PAWIESLAQQLNP
+51 PAWIENLGQQLNP
-64 KIDELF
+64 KIHELF
-70 NNNPTLKQQFLAQLD
+70 NANPALKQQFLDQLD
-85 STAPQDEIE
+85 QSAPQDEIE
-94 QTLNRAIV
+94 HTLNRSIV
-102 PIMNFLQA
+102 PTMNFLQT
-110 EAGAPTAEA
+110 EAGASTPEA
-119 VGHLLD
+119 ISHLLE

-131 QRALPVWAG
+131 QRALSVWAG
-140 PILASLGVSPLA
+140 PILAALGVSPLA
-152 GQNLNCA
+152 GQNLNQE
-159 PGLASEPEAEPLLT
+159 PVLAEQT
-173 EEKKAVV
+173 IIVQEERKTG
-180 FWPFILLVIIAAI
+180 FLWPFIIFLILAGL
-193 ILFFFRGC
+193 ILFLVRSC
-201 LRDDDPDELRNA
+201 MQDDVEDSNT
-213 QAVSE
+213 QATSE
-218 AAATNPAILKISTGS
+218 VAAAQPASLRLSTGS
-233 QGEIVNCQVQMND
+233 NGEIVSCQLQLNN
-246 PKYMQ
+246 PQYME
-251 ILQNEIKQIFNYSI
+251 ILQNEIKQIFNYNI
-265 GCGAVANENYHSEFT
+265 GCGALSSEIYHSEFI
-280 DQDTIPTVLRTIQ
+280 DQDTIPSVLKALQ

-314 SEAERL
+314 AEAERL

-392 LVLDQAAALLQRAPR
+392 LVLDQAAALLQRAPQ

-488 REVDNEGVVEKKAS
+488 REVDDEGVVEKTGN

>member
-1 MVTLMNTDLI
+1 MVTIMNIDFI

-32 KDQALAQFYPVL
+32 KDQALAQFHPIF
-44 LSILRAR
+44 LSILRSR
-51 PAWIESLAQQLNP
+51 PAWIENLGQQLNP
-64 KIDELF
+64 KIHELF
-70 NNNPTLKQQFLAQLD
+70 NANPALKQQFLDQVD
-85 STAPQDEIE
+85 QSAPQDEIE
-94 QTLNRAIV
+94 HTLNRSIV
-102 PIMNFLQA
+102 PTMNFLQT
-110 EAGAPTAEA
+110 EAGASSPEA
-119 VGHLLD
+119 ISHLLE

-131 QRALPVWAG
+131 QRALPLWAG
-140 PILASLGVSPLA
+140 PILAALGVSPLA
-152 GQNLNCA
+152 GQNLNQE
-159 PGLASEPEAEPLLT
+159 PVLAEQT
-173 EEKKAVV
+173 IIVQEERKTG
-180 FWPFILLVIIAAI
+180 FLWPFIIFLILAGL
-193 ILFFFRGC
+193 ILFLVRSC
-201 LRDDDPDELRNA
+201 MQDDVEDSNT
-213 QAVSE
+213 QATSE
-218 AAATNPAILKISTGS
+218 VAAAQPASLRLSTGS
-233 QGEIVNCQVQMND
+233 NGEIVSCQLQLNN
-246 PKYMQ
+246 PQYME
-251 ILQNEIKQIFNYSI
+251 ILQNEIKQIFNYNI
-265 GCGAVANENYHSEFT
+265 GCGALSSEVYHSEFI
-280 DQDTIPTVLRTIQ
+280 DQDTIPTVLRTMQ

-314 SEAERL
+314 AEAERL

-392 LVLDQAAALLQRAPR
+392 LVLDQAAALLQRAPH
-407 VILKVKGHADA
+407 VILKVTGHADA

-440 VQKGVDPAQLQA
+440 VGKGVNPAQLQA

-488 REVDNEGVVEKKAS
+488 REVDDEGVVEKTGN

>member
-1 MVTLMNTDLI
+1 MVTIMNIDFI

-32 KDQALAQFYPVL
+32 KDQALAQFYPIF

-51 PAWIESLAQQLNP
+51 PAWIENLGQQLNP
-64 KIDELF
+64 KIHELF
-70 NNNPTLKQQFLAQLD
+70 NANPALKQQFLDQVD
-85 STAPQDEIE
+85 QSAPQDEIE
-94 QTLNRAIV
+94 HTLNRSIV
-102 PIMNFLQA
+102 PTMNFLQT
-110 EAGAPTAEA
+110 EAGASSPEA
-119 VGHLLD
+119 ISHLLE

-140 PILASLGVSPLA
+140 PILAALGVSPLA
-152 GQNLNCA
+152 GQNLNQE
-159 PGLASEPEAEPLLT
+159 PVLAEQT
-173 EEKKAVV
+173 TIIVQEERKTG
-180 FWPFILLVIIAAI
+180 FLWPFIIFLILAGL
-193 ILFFFRGC
+193 ILFLVRSC
-201 LRDDDPDELRNA
+201 MQDEVEDSNT
-213 QAVSE
+213 QATSE
-218 AAATNPAILKISTGS
+218 VAAAQPASLRLSTGS
-233 QGEIVNCQVQMND
+233 NGEIVSCQLQLNN
-246 PKYMQ
+246 PQYME
-251 ILQNEIKQIFNYSI
+251 ILQNEIKQIFNYNI
-265 GCGAVANENYHSEFT
+265 GCGALSSEVYHSEFT

-314 SEAERL
+314 AEAERL

-392 LVLDQAAALLQRAPR
+392 LVLDQAAALLQRAPH
-407 VILKVKGHADA
+407 VILKVTGHADA

-440 VQKGVDPAQLQA
+440 VGKGVNPAQLQA

-488 REVDNEGVVEKKAS
+488 REVDDEGVVEKTGN

>member
-1 MVTLMNTDLI
+1 MNIDFI

-32 KDQALAQFYPVL
+32 KDQALAQFCPIF

-51 PAWIESLAQQLNP
+51 PAWIENLGQQLNP
-64 KIDELF
+64 KIHELF
-70 NNNPTLKQQFLAQLD
+70 NANPALKQQFLDQVD
-85 STAPQDEIE
+85 QSAPQDEIE
-94 QTLNRAIV
+94 HTLNRSIV
-102 PIMNFLQA
+102 PTMSFLQT
-110 EAGAPTAEA
+110 EAGASTPEA
-119 VGHLLD
+119 ISHLLE

-140 PILASLGVSPLA
+140 PILAALGVSPLA
-152 GQNLNCA
+152 GQNLNQE
-159 PGLASEPEAEPLLT
+159 PVLAEQT
-173 EEKKAVV
+173 IIVQEERKTG
-180 FWPFILLVIIAAI
+180 FLWPFIIFLILAGL
-193 ILFFFRGC
+193 ILFLVRSC
-201 LRDDDPDELRNA
+201 MQDEVEDSNT
-213 QAVSE
+213 QATSE
-218 AAATNPAILKISTGS
+218 VAAAQPASLRLSTGS
-233 QGEIVNCQVQMND
+233 NGEIVSCQLQLNN
-246 PKYMQ
+246 PQYME
-251 ILQNEIKQIFNYSI
+251 ILQNEIKQIFNYNI
-265 GCGAVANENYHSEFT
+265 GCGALSSEVYHSEFT

-314 SEAERL
+314 AEAERL

-392 LVLDQAAALLQRAPR
+392 LVLDQAAALLQRAPH
-407 VILKVKGHADA
+407 VILKVTGHADA

-440 VQKGVDPAQLQA
+440 VGKGVNPAQLQA

-488 REVDNEGVVEKKAS
+488 REVDDEGVVEKTGN

>member
-1 MVTLMNTDLI
+1 MVTIMNIDFI

-32 KDQALAQFYPVL
+32 KDQALAQFYPIF
-44 LSILRAR
+44 LSILRSR
-51 PAWIESLAQQLNP
+51 PAWIENLGQQLNP
-64 KIDELF
+64 KIHELF
-70 NNNPTLKQQFLAQLD
+70 NANPALKQQFLDQVD
-85 STAPQDEIE
+85 QSAPQDEIE
-94 QTLNRAIV
+94 HTLNRSIV
-102 PIMNFLQA
+102 PTMNFLQT
-110 EAGAPTAEA
+110 EAGASSPEA
-119 VGHLLD
+119 ISHLLE

-131 QRALPVWAG
+131 QRALPLWAG
-140 PILASLGVSPLA
+140 PILAALGVSPLA
-152 GQNLNCA
+152 GQNLNQE
-159 PGLASEPEAEPLLT
+159 PVLAEQT
-173 EEKKAVV
+173 IIVQEERKTG
-180 FWPFILLVIIAAI
+180 FLWPFIIFLILAGL
-193 ILFFFRGC
+193 ILFLVRSC
-201 LRDDDPDELRNA
+201 MQDDVEDSNT
-213 QAVSE
+213 QATSE
-218 AAATNPAILKISTGS
+218 VAAAQPASLRLSTGS
-233 QGEIVNCQVQMND
+233 NGEIVSCQLQLNN
-246 PKYMQ
+246 PQYME
-251 ILQNEIKQIFNYSI
+251 ILQNEIKQIFNYNI
-265 GCGAVANENYHSEFT
+265 GCGALSSEVYHSEFI
-280 DQDTIPTVLRTIQ
+280 DQDTIPTVLRTMQ

-314 SEAERL
+314 AEAERL
-320 AAQIRSLAKNVTVVT
+320 AAQIRSLAKNVTVVI

-392 LVLDQAAALLQRAPR
+392 LVLDQAAALLQRAPH
-407 VILKVKGHADA
+407 VILKVTGHADA

-440 VQKGVDPAQLQA
+440 VGKGVNPAQLQA

-488 REVDNEGVVEKKAS
+488 REVDDEGVVEKTGN